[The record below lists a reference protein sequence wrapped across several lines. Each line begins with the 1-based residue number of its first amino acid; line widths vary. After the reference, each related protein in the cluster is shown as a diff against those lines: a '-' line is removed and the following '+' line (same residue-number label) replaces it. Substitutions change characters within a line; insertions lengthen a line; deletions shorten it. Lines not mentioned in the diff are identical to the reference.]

1 MLSEQQINEVR
12 AFNRHYTQV
21 LGVLNKRT
29 FDTKLTWPE
38 GRILLEIGINHL
50 STPMMVANRLQLD
63 KSYAS
68 RTIKRLTDKG
78 LIAKTP
84 SPTDSRSVNIAL
96 TDKGQVVC
104 DDINQ
109 KSNLL
114 IEGLISDLSEEEQ
127 ERYFKCIMTINQL
140 LFK

>member
-114 IEGLISDLSEEEQ
+114 IEGLIGDLSEEEQ

>member
-78 LIAKTP
+78 LIAKAP